1 LSHVPPQSA
10 TGAAPPR
17 IVIPVVAGIGNA
29 LLAVPMVRRIKQA
42 WPVARISILARI
54 GPMAE
59 VFQRLPEVEEVIV
72 TGKGVRGVLRMIA
85 AARQR
90 TPDVFIVPFPSN
102 RWQYSLLA
110 AASGARRRV
119 LHGYPVGYWRAMHFL
134 PSTRVAAVRGIHDVD
149 QNLRLLEPL
158 GIDAAQPG
166 EGPVFVVTADD
177 RDRAAAMLN
186 AAGIAADE
194 KPIVVHAGSAQTVLA
209 QAKRWPTERY
219 RELIAALHAE
229 AGDRVI
235 VVEGPDEAGVADDI
249 VNNGVATTA
258 ACVAAAGSTAATG
271 VPARVIKLSGPL
283 GEAAALMERAE
294 LYVGTDSGLAHL
306 AAAVGT
312 PAVTIFA
319 PADPDRVCPYGYRD
333 LVVQPPPP
341 CGPSFLYPWDA
352 AYPKMRNH
360 AEHRCIERVT
370 VASVMEAVRRGRN
383 GARVRR

>member
-1 LSHVPPQSA
+1 
-10 TGAAPPR
+10 
-17 IVIPVVAGIGNA
+17 
-29 LLAVPMVRRIKQA
+29 MVRRIKQA
-42 WPVARISILARI
+42 WPGARITILART

-72 TGKGVRGVLRMIA
+72 TGKGVRGVLGMIA

-90 TPDVFIVPFPSN
+90 SPDVFIVPFPSN

-110 AASGARRRV
+110 AASGAKRRV
-119 LHGYPVGYWRAMHFL
+119 LHGYPVGYWRAMHFM

-158 GIDAAQPG
+158 GIEAAQPS

-177 RDRAAAMLN
+177 RARAAAMLS
-186 AAGIAADE
+186 AAGIAAE
-194 KPIVVHAGSAQTVLA
+194 QKPIIVHAGSAQTVLA

-235 VVEGPDEAGVADDI
+235 VVEGPDEAGVADEI
-249 VNNGVATTA
+249 VSGT
-258 ACVAAAGSTAATG
+258 GSSP
-271 VPARVIKLSGPL
+271 VSARVIKLSGPL

-370 VASVMEAVRRGRN
+370 VDAVMDAVRRGRN
-383 GARVRR
+383 GAAGARR

>member
-1 LSHVPPQSA
+1 
-10 TGAAPPR
+10 
-17 IVIPVVAGIGNA
+17 
-29 LLAVPMVRRIKQA
+29 MVRRIKQA
-42 WPVARISILARI
+42 WPGARITILARTR
-54 GPMAE
+54 PMAE

-90 TPDVFIVPFPSN
+90 APDVLIVPFPSN

-110 AASGARRRV
+110 AASGAKRRV
-119 LHGYPVGYWRAMHFL
+119 LHGYPVGYWRAMHYL
-134 PSTRVAAVRGIHDVD
+134 PSTRVGAVRGIHDVD

-158 GIDAAQPG
+158 GIEASQG
-166 EGPVFVVTADD
+166 SEGPVFVVTADD
-177 RDRAAAMLN
+177 RARAAAMLST
-186 AAGIAADE
+186 AGIAADQ
-194 KPIVVHAGSAQTVLA
+194 KPIIVHAGSAQTVLA

-219 RELIAALHAE
+219 RELIVALHAE

-235 VVEGPDEAGVADDI
+235 VVEGPDEAGVADEI
-249 VNNGVATTA
+249 VSSGDPA
-258 ACVAAAGSTAATG
+258 ASR
-271 VPARVIKLSGPL
+271 VPARLLKLSGPL

-312 PAVTIFA
+312 AAVTIFA

-341 CGPSFLYPWDA
+341 CGPSYLYPFEA
-352 AYPKMRNH
+352 AFPKMRHH
-360 AEHRCIERVT
+360 ADHRCIERVT
-370 VASVMEAVRRGRN
+370 VDAVMDAVRRGRN
-383 GARVRR
+383 DAAARTRR

>member
-1 LSHVPPQSA
+1 MTDRSSPSPGTTA
-10 TGAAPPR
+10 ERR
-17 IVIPVVAGIGNA
+17 IVIPIVAGIGNA

-42 WPVARISILARI
+42 WPGARITVLART

-59 VFQRLPEVEEVIV
+59 VFQRLPDVADVIV
-72 TGKGVRGVLRMIA
+72 TGKGARGVLKMIR

-90 TPDVFIVPFPSN
+90 SPDVFIVPFPSN

-110 AASGARRRV
+110 AASGAKRRV

-134 PSTRVAAVRGIHDVD
+134 PSTRVPAVRGIHDVD

-158 GIDAAQPG
+158 GIEASRTS
-166 EGPVFVVTADD
+166 EGPVFVITEAD
-177 RDRAAAMLN
+177 RERAAAMLR

-194 KPIVVHAGSAQTVLA
+194 NPIVVHAGSAQTVLA

-219 RELIAALHAE
+219 RELIAGLHAE
-229 AGDRVI
+229 AGDRIV

-249 VNNGVATTA
+249 VGSGDALRVA
-258 ACVAAAGSTAATG
+258 
-271 VPARVIKLSGPL
+271 ARVIKLSGPL

-341 CGPSFLYPWDA
+341 CAPSFLYPWEA
-352 AYPKMRNH
+352 AYPKLRGH
-360 AEHRCIERVT
+360 ADHRCIERVT
-370 VASVMEAVRRGRN
+370 VDAVMDAVRRGRN
-383 GARVRR
+383 GEARTRR

>member
-1 LSHVPPQSA
+1 
-10 TGAAPPR
+10 
-17 IVIPVVAGIGNA
+17 
-29 LLAVPMVRRIKQA
+29 MVRRTKQA
-42 WPVARISILARI
+42 WPGARITILART

-72 TGKGVRGVLRMIA
+72 TGKGVRGVLNMIG
-85 AARQR
+85 AARR
-90 TPDVFIVPFPSN
+90 RSPDVFIVPFPSN

-110 AASGARRRV
+110 ATSGAKRRV

-149 QNLRLLEPL
+149 QNLRLLEAL
-158 GIDAAQPG
+158 GIDASQPG
-166 EGPVFVVTADD
+166 EGPMFVVTADD
-177 RDRAAAMLN
+177 RDRAAAMLS
-186 AAGIAADE
+186 AAGITAE
-194 KPIVVHAGSAQTVLA
+194 QKPIVVHAGSAQTVLA

-229 AGDRVI
+229 VGDRII
-235 VVEGPDEAGVADDI
+235 VVEGPDEAGVADEI
-249 VNNGVATTA
+249 ISSGNATR
-258 ACVAAAGSTAATG
+258 GTAATATATATATAG
-271 VPARVIKLSGPL
+271 PRIPARAIKLSGPL

-294 LYVGTDSGLAHL
+294 LYVGSDSGLAHL

-352 AYPKMRNH
+352 AYPKMRSH
-360 AEHRCIERVT
+360 ADHRCIERVT
-370 VASVMEAVRRGRN
+370 VESVMDAVRRGRN